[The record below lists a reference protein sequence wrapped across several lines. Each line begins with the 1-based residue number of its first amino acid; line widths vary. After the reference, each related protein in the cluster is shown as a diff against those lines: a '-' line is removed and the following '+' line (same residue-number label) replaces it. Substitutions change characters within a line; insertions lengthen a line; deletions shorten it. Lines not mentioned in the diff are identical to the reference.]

1 MKAYQRRWLL
11 GHRMKVKESETHE
24 VRGYDARAPQ
34 DLQEALQLLTEF
46 GNAESL
52 HETVSRPLRWLHNI
66 LQHSHKE
73 ISYMMKHYDSMITI
87 YTYDEND
94 IDITP
99 LEVSNWLVCM
109 HTSPGN
115 PPNIGAALSELR
127 QSLFR
132 PKAKRLG
139 SVSHLFRCLKRF
151 SRLPN
156 GDGRGENWLKAA

>member
-1 MKAYQRRWLL
+1 
-11 GHRMKVKESETHE
+11 
-24 VRGYDARAPQ
+24 
-34 DLQEALQLLTEF
+34 
-46 GNAESL
+46 
-52 HETVSRPLRWLHNI
+52 
-66 LQHSHKE
+66 
-73 ISYMMKHYDSMITI
+73 MMKHYDSMITI